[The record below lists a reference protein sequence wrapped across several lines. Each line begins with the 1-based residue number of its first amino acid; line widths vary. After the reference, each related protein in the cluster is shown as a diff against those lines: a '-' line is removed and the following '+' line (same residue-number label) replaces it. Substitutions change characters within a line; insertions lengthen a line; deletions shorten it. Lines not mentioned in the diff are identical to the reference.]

1 MENEEI
7 EFIDY
12 EHEDFYKKHIAELEK
27 IGKADVYHKS
37 AIYTLGICETTRSNF
52 SKILNLETDST
63 NIDSLQSAWQTGTSK
78 RVTRMALNLWNS
90 GNMYENRQAEKEDRV
105 SKNYCVSEL
114 FCDGYARYF
123 MQAVKLRYP
132 ENFRE
137 YQNNKIILL
146 NNDSKDSNKKYGAY
160 IRIGYCQSEF
170 SAMLKVEERKER
182 LLKFC
187 KDNGYNVNRVYCDI
201 GFSGALENR
210 ISLDKLVDNVNN
222 GKLEGIIAE
231 SLSTIIREPSFAK
244 TKMFLQGIKGQII
257 SMQNGVIK
265 DKDSKIFEIEMDK
278 AEQEIEQQRAE
289 LSKRINAE
297 KDKIANKSDKPLE
310 EQLKKTFNQFYKQE
324 LAKRRNTTGEWK
336 QVSDEQ
342 RKGRIDTRMKS
353 KKNKNL
359 DR

>member
-12 EHEDFYKKHIAELEK
+12 EHEDFYKKHIAELERT
-27 IGKADVYHKS
+27 GKADVYHKS

-52 SKILNLETDST
+52 NKILNLETDST
-63 NIDSLQSAWQTGTSK
+63 NIDSVQSAWQTGTSK

-90 GNMYENRQAEKEDRV
+90 GNMYENRKAEKEDRV

-146 NNDSKDSNKKYGAY
+146 NNDSKDCDKKYGAY

-170 SAMLKVEERKER
+170 SAMLKIEERKER

-187 KDNGYNVNRVYCDI
+187 KDNGYNVNRIYCDI

-210 ISLDKLVDNVNN
+210 ISLDKLVDDVNN

-231 SLSTIIREPSFAK
+231 SLSTIIREPSFAR

-265 DKDSKIFEIEMDK
+265 GKDSKIFEIEIGK
-278 AEQEIEQQRAE
+278 AEKEFGKKEQFKE
-289 LSKRINAE
+289 M
-297 KDKIANKSDKPLE
+297 
-310 EQLKKTFNQFYKQE
+310 FNDFYKQE
-324 LAKRRNTTGEWK
+324 LAKRTKETIEWK

-342 RKGRIDTRMKS
+342 RKSRIDMRMKS